1 MVGDY
6 DFFYRLHHDKYRWCY
21 RHLHER
27 IRHAVDVK
35 VDDILDEH
43 GHIHKDHVQKLLQ
56 NTHMLL

>member
-1 MVGDY
+1 MVRDY
-6 DFFYRLHHDKYRWCY
+6 DFFYRLHHDKYRRCH

-43 GHIHKDHVQKLLQ
+43 GHIHKDHIQKLLQ